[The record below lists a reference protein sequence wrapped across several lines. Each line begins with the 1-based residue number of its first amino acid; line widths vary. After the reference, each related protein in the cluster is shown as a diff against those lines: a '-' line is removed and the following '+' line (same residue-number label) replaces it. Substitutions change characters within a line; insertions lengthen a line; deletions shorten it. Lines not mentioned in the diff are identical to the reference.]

1 MNRKAV
7 VFLALGVLV
16 TLSLAGQALAQ
27 DVRRE
32 LAVNGVGNLVPP
44 GIVQGMGV
52 HSLGLENA
60 PPAETVVPVPA
71 DKALPPAGNQIFVS
85 KDASGA
91 AFLTC
96 YAVPVSVQP
105 AYGSLTLFQ
114 RTFTTAEATSYV
126 AIDLSSEAFLVP
138 RSSMGVGIAFT
149 CAVEQD
155 TTSSSPPVYN
165 TVSYCSGL
173 TATFSPWFKF
183 DPNSAN
189 NTSTD
194 SAAYTGWAP
203 AQPSLPTRVTIMALG
218 QSWGTGLSYAYS
230 CNSNLKISY

>member
-27 DVRRE
+27 DVRE

-60 PPAETVVPVPA
+60 PQTVVPVPA
-71 DKALPPAGNQIFVS
+71 DKALPPAGNWIFVS
-85 KDASGA
+85 KGASGA

-149 CAVEQD
+149 CTVEQD

-165 TVSYCSGL
+165 TVSYCSGH
-173 TATFSPWFKF
+173 TATFVPWFKF
-183 DPNSAN
+183 DPFSSN
-189 NTSTD
+189 NTSAGST
-194 SAAYTGWAP
+194 AYTGWAP
-203 AQPSLPTRVTIMALG
+203 AQPLLPTRVTIMALG